1 MPPFV
6 KKLAVGLGDFSDEPA
21 RADFRRVEPVA
32 AKHRLGV
39 QRGEKARDG
48 RLRIALRA
56 ETGEL
61 RVFAVAARFP
71 REYFLREQRLAPCG
85 DKAFRV
91 EMLRVDRP
99 ESHARDASRL
109 SVVFKPRKKNSRCL
123 RAVRPLSNVSIFPTH
138 LHQPHT
144 MPVISR
150 GLEGI
155 IAAETRIGD
164 VRGDI
169 GQLIYCGYDIN
180 ELADKATYEEVIHL
194 LWHGRLPTQRE
205 LDRLTTA
212 LRAEREIP
220 QGVIDLIRTVP
231 KTASP
236 IDVMRTAVSMLG
248 CYPTVRHDL
257 DMPENQAIAI
267 KLVSQIGIIAAWFH
281 RSRLGLPL
289 TPIRKDL
296 SEAAHFLWLMTGE
309 EPGTEA
315 VRTLD
320 VAYVLHAEHG
330 FNASTFTAR
339 VVSSTLSDMY
349 SAISAAIGALK
360 GPLHGG
366 ANEGVIHM
374 LQEIGS
380 LDKVDQWVEDALAQK
395 KKIMGIGH
403 RVYKVLDPRAPHLKA
418 MAIKLSN
425 ELGEA
430 KWIQMSERIAEIMKE
445 RKGLNA
451 NVDFYS
457 ATVYYSLGI
466 PTDLFTP
473 IFAIARMSGW
483 TAHVLEQ
490 LADNRLFRP
499 LSEYVGP
506 EPDKKFVPIGQR

>member
-1 MPPFV
+1 
-6 KKLAVGLGDFSDEPA
+6 
-21 RADFRRVEPVA
+21 
-32 AKHRLGV
+32 
-39 QRGEKARDG
+39 
-48 RLRIALRA
+48 
-56 ETGEL
+56 
-61 RVFAVAARFP
+61 
-71 REYFLREQRLAPCG
+71 
-85 DKAFRV
+85 
-91 EMLRVDRP
+91 
-99 ESHARDASRL
+99 
-109 SVVFKPRKKNSRCL
+109 
-123 RAVRPLSNVSIFPTH
+123 
-138 LHQPHT
+138 

-180 ELADKATYEEVIHL
+180 ELAGKVSYEEVIHL

-205 LDRLTTA
+205 LEKLTTA
-212 LRAEREIP
+212 LRAERELP
-220 QGVIDLIRTVP
+220 DGVLDFIKNAP

-236 IDVMRTAVSMLG
+236 IDIMRSAVSMLG
-248 CYPTVRHDL
+248 CYPTVRHEL
-257 DMPENQAIAI
+257 DMSENQAIAI
-267 KLVSQIGIIAAWFH
+267 KLVSQIGLIAAYFH
-281 RSRLGLPL
+281 RARLGLDLP
-289 TPIRKDL
+289 PVRKDL
-296 SEAAHFLWLMTGE
+296 SEAAHFLWLLNGK
-309 EPGTEA
+309 EPTAEA
-315 VRTLD
+315 EQTLD

-339 VVSSTLSDMY
+339 VVASTLSDMY

-380 LDKVDQWVEDALAQK
+380 LDKVDAWIEDALAQK

-418 MAIKLSN
+418 MAVKLSN
-425 ELGEA
+425 QLGDP
-430 KWIQMSERIAEIMKE
+430 KWIQMSERIAEIMRNQKH
-445 RKGLNA
+445 LNA

-473 IFAIARMSGW
+473 IFAISRMSGW

-490 LADNRLFRP
+490 LADNRLYRP

-506 EPDKKFVPIGQR
+506 EVGKTVVPIADR

>member
-1 MPPFV
+1 
-6 KKLAVGLGDFSDEPA
+6 
-21 RADFRRVEPVA
+21 
-32 AKHRLGV
+32 
-39 QRGEKARDG
+39 
-48 RLRIALRA
+48 
-56 ETGEL
+56 
-61 RVFAVAARFP
+61 
-71 REYFLREQRLAPCG
+71 
-85 DKAFRV
+85 
-91 EMLRVDRP
+91 
-99 ESHARDASRL
+99 
-109 SVVFKPRKKNSRCL
+109 
-123 RAVRPLSNVSIFPTH
+123 
-138 LHQPHT
+138 
-144 MPVISR
+144 MPVIAR

-155 IAAETRIGD
+155 VAAETRIGD

-180 ELADKATYEEVIHL
+180 ELAGKISYEEVVHL
-194 LWHGRLPTQRE
+194 LWHGRLPTSHE

-212 LRAEREIP
+212 LRAERQLP
-220 QGVIDLIRTVP
+220 KGVIDFLVNAP
-231 KTASP
+231 KDAAP
-236 IDVMRTAVSMLG
+236 IDIMRSAVSMLG
-248 CYPTVRHDL
+248 CYRTTRPGL
-257 DMPENQAIAI
+257 DMPENNQIAI
-267 KLVSQIGIIAAWFH
+267 QLVSQIGIIAAYFH
-281 RSRLGLPL
+281 RARTGLPL
-289 TPIRKDL
+289 PPIRTDL

-309 EPGTEA
+309 EPGAEA
-315 VRTLD
+315 IKTLD

-339 VVSSTLSDMY
+339 VVASTLSDVY
-349 SAISAAIGALK
+349 SSVSAAIGALK

-380 LDKVDQWVEDALAQK
+380 LEKVDSWIEEALAQK

-425 ELGEA
+425 ELGDA
-430 KWIQMSERIAEIMKE
+430 KWIQMSERIAAIMKE

-473 IFAIARMSGW
+473 IFAISRTSGW
-483 TAHVLEQ
+483 TAHILEQ

-506 EPDKKFVPIGQR
+506 EAGKKVVPIDQR